1 MLMPPASYRL
11 RKCFL
16 FFFLFVGPGS
26 AWAHTVNLA
35 MERAPIG
42 EVVWFYL
49 KLGVAHII
57 PQGFDHILF
66 ITALCLLSN
75 QLKSILWQATAFTAA
90 HCVTLALSAKGVI
103 NLPAGVVEP
112 IIAASIAFVAIENL
126 LINQLKFWR
135 VLLVFCFG
143 LIHG

>member
-1 MLMPPASYRL
+1 MFMPPAL
-11 RKCFL
+11 NGFRKYFL
-16 FFFLFVGPGS
+16 FFILIVCSGS
-26 AWAHTVNLA
+26 AWAHTINLA
-35 MERAPIG
+35 MEKAPFG

-75 QLKSILWQATAFTAA
+75 QLKNILWQATAFTVA

-103 NLPAGVVEP
+103 NLPAGIVEP
-112 IIAASIAFVAIENL
+112 
-126 LINQLKFWR
+126 
-135 VLLVFCFG
+135 
-143 LIHG
+143 